1 MWKHNKADQKAPEE
15 YLTKESKLIILFTT
29 KHIRSR
35 KFARICKASLFSG
48 HKRVLREVKVIAEKL
63 SEPFALVFAVEG
75 PGKIPKPEPF
85 LAGNSSEEQS
95 EIEEIME

>member
-1 MWKHNKADQKAPEE
+1 MWKHNKADQKSSEE
-15 YLTKESKLIILFTT
+15 YLTKESKLIILFIV

-35 KFARICKASLFSG
+35 RFARICKASLFLG

-63 SEPFALVFAVEG
+63 SEPFALVVTVERT
-75 PGKIPKPEPF
+75 GKIPKSEAF